1 MARTE
6 RSKQKAREKAKKKS
20 QARKQARKRQHS
32 SAQRAINAPMSEVA
46 AKWDWSECFASEDW
60 HDRGARVRAFAI
72 RNHETGAR
80 TAAIFDIDLERGG
93 VVGVDLMQGAHPGE
107 VQNEVI
113 RISGDKPLM
122 VVDPG
127 VVLALIQAAQ
137 RRALETGA
145 SDHKDLAKAVE
156 IFGEMSPD
164 KVQILTGS
172 ESDPGDDPTPEPDG
186 LWDRLKRSFGA

>member
-20 QARKQARKRQHS
+20 QSRKQARKRQHQ
-32 SAQRAINAPMSEVA
+32 SALKAVNAPLSEVA
-46 AKWDWSECFASEDW
+46 ANWDWSECFASEDW
-60 HDRGARVRAFAI
+60 HDRGARVRAFAV
-72 RNHETGAR
+72 RSHESGAR

-93 VVGVDLMQGAHPGE
+93 VVGVDLLQGAHPGE

-113 RISGDKPLM
+113 RISSEKPLM

-137 RRALETGA
+137 RRAQASGA
-145 SDHKDLAKAVE
+145 QDHKDLEKAME
-156 IFGEMSPD
+156 IFGDTPPD
-164 KVQILTGS
+164 KVKVLTGS
-172 ESDPGDDPTPEPDG
+172 ESDPGDDPEPEAEG
-186 LWDRLKRSFGA
+186 LWDRLKRSFGS